1 MRGAGGFPGVSGAE
15 GQRGTG
21 AQAPGAGLADTFVP
35 NDNSLMMSIAMAQ
48 ASVFA

>member
-1 MRGAGGFPGVSGAE
+1 MRSAGGFPGVSGAE
-15 GQRGTG
+15 GHRGT
-21 AQAPGAGLADTFVP
+21 GAGLADTFVP